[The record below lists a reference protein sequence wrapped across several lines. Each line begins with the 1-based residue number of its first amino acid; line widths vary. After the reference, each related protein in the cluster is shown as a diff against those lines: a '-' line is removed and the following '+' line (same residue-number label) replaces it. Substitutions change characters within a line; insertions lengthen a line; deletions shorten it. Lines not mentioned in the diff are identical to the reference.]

1 MCAIQHTVISF
12 SANFVV
18 RSIHDKEMIMGK
30 ERHGTKEGKKQ
41 AVLTPKEKKVAKQV
55 KKHEKTHP
63 VPLINR

>member
-1 MCAIQHTVISF
+1 
-12 SANFVV
+12 
-18 RSIHDKEMIMGK
+18 MGK